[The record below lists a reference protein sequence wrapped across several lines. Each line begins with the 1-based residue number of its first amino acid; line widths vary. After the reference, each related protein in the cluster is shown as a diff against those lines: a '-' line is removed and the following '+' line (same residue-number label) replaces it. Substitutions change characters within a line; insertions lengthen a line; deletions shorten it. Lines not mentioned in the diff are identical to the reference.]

1 MRQGRQIV
9 IYDPSDRPGCERRL
23 DARPVPGQPDSCRI
37 DINPTARAI
46 MQYWPE
52 PNGTTASVAPWQQ
65 NLQWP
70 EHFNKDLF
78 WNWVGKVDHNFGA
91 NDRAFFRWGEN
102 ERNEIGNRGNA
113 IRSGPG
119 QAGQLPLWRANRALV
134 GDWVHIFGA
143 GTVFNLRAS
152 YTYFLEW
159 SYSEFANGFDSTEF
173 WPASL
178 VSQMPSQADRR
189 HLPGDHGSSD
199 SRPCRAARPRTGTA
213 TTRCSRTCR

>member
-1 MRQGRQIV
+1 MRNGDFSGLVDASGRLIV
-9 IYDPSDRPGCERRL
+9 IYDPQTGRDVNGVWTRDPFPGNRIPADR
-23 DARPVPGQPDSCRI
+23 
-37 DINPTARAI
+37 INPTARAI
-46 MQYWPE
+46 MKVLPGSQRCRRPAWRR
-52 PNGTTASVAPWQQ
+52 GSRTC
-65 NLQWP
+65 LWP

-173 WPASL
+173 WPAGPR
-178 VSQMPSQADRR
+178 QPDAEPGDRR
-189 HLPGDHGSSD
+189 HLP
-199 SRPCRAARPRTGTA
+199 A
-213 TTRCSRTCR
+213 

>member
-1 MRQGRQIV
+1 M
-9 IYDPSDRPGCERRL
+9 
-23 DARPVPGQPDSCRI
+23 
-37 DINPTARAI
+37 
-46 MQYWPE
+46 
-52 PNGTTASVAPWQQ
+52 APWQQ
-65 NLQWP
+65 NLLWP

-102 ERNEIGNRGNA
+102 KRNEIGNRGNA

-134 GDWVHIFGA
+134 GDWVHIFGP

-159 SYSEFANGFDSTEF
+159 SYSDVRDRLRLDGVLAREPRQPDAEPGRSA
-173 WPASL
+173 AS
-178 VSQMPSQADRR
+178 
-189 HLPGDHGSSD
+189 
-199 SRPCRAARPRTGTA
+199 SR
-213 TTRCSRTCR
+213 